1 MDNKQYIKSLKAL
14 KVKLEESKN
23 KNFKDATKRLNN
35 DLLINQYKKKI
46 RDMVSKNLFGDE
58 NKLTKFE
65 TKLNKISNGVVLP
78 SKIYSKSK
86 NVFRVI
92 LTQNNNSNFDKP
104 YTKKRIKDIGL
115 KISKKLSDYG
125 LEGTITT
132 TLDFDGLIR
141 SGFQSDIGDDISIF
155 DPNLYY
161 NGDEYDIEH
170 YENINRFSNVVFW
183 ITARN
188 ENAQFGGNS
197 NFNDCFWFCLN
208 NGIPQYNPWKKPEDL
223 KEFLKIGRSDFLFFI
238 NIIFI

>member
-1 MDNKQYIKSLKAL
+1 MDSKQYIKSLKAL

-92 LTQNNNSNFDKP
+92 LTQNNNSNFNKP
-104 YTKKRIKDIGL
+104 YTKKKD
-115 KISKKLSDYG
+115 
-125 LEGTITT
+125 
-132 TLDFDGLIR
+132 
-141 SGFQSDIGDDISIF
+141 
-155 DPNLYY
+155 
-161 NGDEYDIEH
+161 
-170 YENINRFSNVVFW
+170 
-183 ITARN
+183 
-188 ENAQFGGNS
+188 
-197 NFNDCFWFCLN
+197 
-208 NGIPQYNPWKKPEDL
+208 
-223 KEFLKIGRSDFLFFI
+223 
-238 NIIFI
+238 